1 MQKKQEQIVQ
11 KQQKNDKFFSKDNIP
26 GIIALVAVLIVALY
40 VISTHLNL
48 PVFIV
53 PDDAVKITYPSS
65 IFSIPVEEQAENMKG
80 TEGIYRVKINDDG
93 SLTVKMSPDRYQKIT
108 EAAENAVESMMLI
121 AIGDET
127 AVRDYSANEE
137 KTVFDLTVNPDS
149 ENFEKEI
156 SDAIYVARLYHVC
169 FMNPD
174 VEITFNFKHY
184 ETEELYLTETY
195 DIHGNKT
202 GTMVYYEDATE

>member
-1 MQKKQEQIVQ
+1 MLK
-11 KQQKNDKFFSKDNIP
+11 KQQKNQPKNNEKFFSKYNMAV
-26 GIIALVAVLIVALY
+26 IIAFAVIILTVLY

-48 PVFIV
+48 PTFIV
-53 PDDAVKITYPSS
+53 PSDAVEITYPSS
-65 IFSIPVEEQAENMKG
+65 IISVPVKEQADNMKG

-93 SLTVKMSPDRYQKIT
+93 SLTVKMSPDRYQKIA

-121 AIGDET
+121 AIGEET

-169 FMNPD
+169 FMNLD

-195 DIHGNKT
+195 DIHGNKI
-202 GTMVYYEDATE
+202 GTMVYYEDATV

>member
-1 MQKKQEQIVQ
+1 MLK
-11 KQQKNDKFFSKDNIP
+11 KQQKNQPKNNEKFFSKDNMA
-26 GIIALVAVLIVALY
+26 GIIAFAVIILTVLY

-48 PVFIV
+48 PTFIV
-53 PDDAVKITYPSS
+53 PSDAVEITYPSS
-65 IFSIPVEEQAENMKG
+65 IISVPVKEQADNMKG

-93 SLTVKMSPDRYQKIT
+93 SLTVKMSPDRYQKIA

-121 AIGDET
+121 AIGEET

-156 SDAIYVARLYHVC
+156 SDAIYVARLYLVC
-169 FMNPD
+169 FMNLD

-184 ETEELYLTETY
+184 ETEELYLTET
-195 DIHGNKT
+195 
-202 GTMVYYEDATE
+202 

>member
-1 MQKKQEQIVQ
+1 MLK
-11 KQQKNDKFFSKDNIP
+11 KQQKNQPKNNEKFFSKDNMAV
-26 GIIALVAVLIVALY
+26 IIAFAVIILTVLY

-48 PVFIV
+48 PTFIV
-53 PDDAVKITYPSS
+53 PSDAVEITYPSS
-65 IFSIPVEEQAENMKG
+65 IISVPVKEQADNMKG

-93 SLTVKMSPDRYQKIT
+93 SLTVKMSPDRYQKIA

-121 AIGDET
+121 AIGEET

-169 FMNPD
+169 FMNLD

-195 DIHGNKT
+195 DIHGNKI
-202 GTMVYYEDATE
+202 GTMVYYEDATV